1 MIRVII
7 VDDHAVVRKGL
18 KQIFEETPDIEV
30 VDEAGSGDE
39 LLKKARFNDYDV
51 VMLDI
56 SMTGRDGLDTLK
68 ELKYVRPEFKVL
80 VFTMYPEEQYAVR
93 VIKAGAYGY
102 LNKET
107 EPEELITAI
116 RRVAQG
122 RKYISSHLAE
132 LLASTLEG
140 SSEKQLHEKLSD
152 REFQVMCLIA
162 SGKTVTEIAGSI
174 SLSVNTVSTYRLRV
188 LEKMSMKS
196 NAELTHYAIKM
207 QLVD

>member
-18 KQIFEETPDIEV
+18 RQIFEETPDIDAVE
-30 VDEAGSGDE
+30 EAGSGDE
-39 LLKKARFNDYDV
+39 LFKKIRYSDYDV
-51 VMLDI
+51 VILDI
-56 SMTGRDGLDTLK
+56 SMPGRDGLDIIK
-68 ELKYVRPEFKVL
+68 ELRYMRPELKVL
-80 VFTMYPEEQYAVR
+80 IFTMYPEEQYAVR
-93 VIKAGAYGY
+93 VIKAGASGY
-102 LNKET
+102 LNKES

-132 LLASTLEG
+132 LLATTLEG
-140 SSEKQLHEKLSD
+140 GGEKQPHETLSD
-152 REFQVMCLIA
+152 REFQVMCMIA
-162 SGKTVTEIAGSI
+162 SGKTVSEIANVINLSI
-174 SLSVNTVSTYRLRV
+174 NTVSTYRLRV
-188 LEKMSMKS
+188 LEKMNMKS

>member
-1 MIRVII
+1 MIKVII

-18 KQIFEETPDIEV
+18 KQIFEETPDIDV
-30 VDEAGSGDE
+30 VDEAGSSDE
-39 LLKKARFNDYDV
+39 LLKKVRFNDYDV
-51 VMLDI
+51 VILDI
-56 SMTGRDGLDTLK
+56 SMPGRDGLDTLK
-68 ELKYVRPEFKVL
+68 ELKYLSPDSKVL

-102 LNKET
+102 LNKESET
-107 EPEELITAI
+107 EELITAI

-140 SSEKQLHEKLSD
+140 GGEKQLHETLSD

-162 SGKTVTEIAGSI
+162 SGKTVSEIANAINLSI
-174 SLSVNTVSTYRLRV
+174 NTISTYRLRV
-188 LEKMSMKS
+188 LEKMKMKT